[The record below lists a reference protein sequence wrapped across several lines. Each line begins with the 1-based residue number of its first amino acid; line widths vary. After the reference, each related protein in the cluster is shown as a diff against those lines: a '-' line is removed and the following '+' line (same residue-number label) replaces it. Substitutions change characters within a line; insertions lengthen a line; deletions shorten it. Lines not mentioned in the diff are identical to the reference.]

1 MSGELFAPPGL
12 TPWIMRRCD
21 RATGEEAVDAFQS
34 LTAALVEIVRSEE
47 MIRRSVQPELWVDPA
62 AEREAA
68 ATAPLEYRGEKFLYL
83 LELQAR

>member
-1 MSGELFAPPGL
+1 MSGELFASPGL

-34 LTAALVEIVRSEE
+34 LTAALAEIVRSEE
-47 MIRRSVQPELWVDPA
+47 IRRSVQPELWVDPA

-83 LELQAR
+83 LDLQAR

>member
-1 MSGELFAPPGL
+1 MSGELLAPPGL

-34 LTAALVEIVRSEE
+34 LTAALAEIVRSEE
-47 MIRRSVQPELWVDPA
+47 IRRSVQPELWVDPA

-83 LELQAR
+83 LDLQAR

>member
-1 MSGELFAPPGL
+1 MSGDFFAPPGL
-12 TPWIMRRCD
+12 TPWVMRRCD

-34 LTAALVEIVRSEE
+34 LTAALAEIVRSEE
-47 MIRRSVQPELWVDPA
+47 IRRSVQPELWVDPA

-83 LELQAR
+83 LDLQAR